1 MIILTPFVL
10 VVSDIII
17 SIIMSV
23 AVFIFIVI
31 GVHVL
36 GLQSLLL
43 EPFSLFFRSLLLQQL
58 RWNPVNFTELWNL
71 DPDRRLW
78 GLSFRPL
85 WEEFRQSACMSKL
98 LLLLLLLHPFKGHFS
113 RTTWV
118 CWCQKC
124 KTSLYL
130 SEARDDGGF
139 GMAVA
144 SAGPYANNLH
154 LTADR

>member
-58 RWNPVNFTELWNL
+58 R
-71 DPDRRLW
+71 
-78 GLSFRPL
+78 
-85 WEEFRQSACMSKL
+85 
-98 LLLLLLLHPFKGHFS
+98 
-113 RTTWV
+113 
-118 CWCQKC
+118 
-124 KTSLYL
+124 
-130 SEARDDGGF
+130 
-139 GMAVA
+139 
-144 SAGPYANNLH
+144 
-154 LTADR
+154 